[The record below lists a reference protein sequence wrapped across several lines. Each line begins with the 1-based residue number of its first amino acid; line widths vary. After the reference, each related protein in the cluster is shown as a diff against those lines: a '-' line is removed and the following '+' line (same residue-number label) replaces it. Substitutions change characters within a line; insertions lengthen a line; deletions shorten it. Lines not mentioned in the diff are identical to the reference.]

1 MKPVPLVLL
10 LLVGGSAAAAYF
22 LWPSSAGPAVSLP
35 TAGTLRMTARL
46 EKMVRAWNEV
56 PFVME
61 EDAWF
66 RANRPAWIPGFRRKL
81 EGNQNF
87 QEVLM
92 LRHKLALAHSVPNVV
107 FWSRLRNSCSV
118 IHRWKLDGSAINF
131 ASKGS

>member
-1 MKPVPLVLL
+1 MKPAPLVLL
-10 LLVGGSAAAAYF
+10 LLVGGSVAAAYF

-46 EKMVRAWNEV
+46 EKRVRAWDEV

-92 LRHKLALAHSVPNVV
+92 LRHKLALELLWN
-107 FWSRLRNSCSV
+107 
-118 IHRWKLDGSAINF
+118 GQTE
-131 ASKGS
+131 ASIP